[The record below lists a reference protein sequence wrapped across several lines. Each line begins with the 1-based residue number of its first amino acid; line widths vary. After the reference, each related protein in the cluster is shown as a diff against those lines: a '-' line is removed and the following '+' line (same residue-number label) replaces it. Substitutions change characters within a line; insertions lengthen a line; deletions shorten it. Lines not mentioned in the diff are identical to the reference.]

1 MLTAGNAGDT
11 PQGRKGAR
19 MPQQPI
25 FPHVTVV
32 LGDPRLADPSKR
44 EGAFH
49 EEDLVTRDTMKAAFA
64 SLDGYTFRYLD
75 DHTTI
80 LEDLRAGRP
89 QFVVNFCDTGFGNDP
104 LRELNLPAYLEMLDV
119 PYSGAPPSAMVLS
132 WDKAVVRAMAADLG
146 IAVPDEVYIR
156 VGDDV
161 GASLPDRYPAFVK
174 PSCADGS
181 VGITVDAIVRNRAQA
196 VARVKRVQAELPG
209 RAVLVQ
215 EFLPGAEYGIG
226 VIGNP
231 GPGFTVLPPLEVDYD
246 GLDPALPRLLGFE
259 SKALPD
265 SPYWTD
271 VRFREARLDQAARAT
286 IEVAAAAMF
295 ERLGLRDYGRFDF
308 RTGADGV
315 IKLMEVNPNPA
326 WANDGKLAFMAGF
339 AGIEYRDMLRMIL
352 EAAQSRAAAERDL
365 AQV

>member
-1 MLTAGNAGDT
+1 
-11 PQGRKGAR
+11 
-19 MPQQPI
+19 MPQPPI
-25 FPHVTVV
+25 FPNVTVL
-32 LGDPRLADPSKR
+32 LGDPRLADHSKR

-49 EEDLVTRDTMKAAFA
+49 EEDLATRDAMKAAFA
-64 SLDGYTFRYLD
+64 SLEGYAFRYLD
-75 DHTTI
+75 DHTTM
-80 LEDLRAGRP
+80 LEDLRDAPP

-104 LRELNLPAYLEMLDV
+104 FRELNLPAYLEMLDV
-119 PYSGAPPSAMVLS
+119 PYSGAPPAAMVLA
-132 WDKAVVRAMAADLG
+132 WDKAVVRGMAEQLG
-146 IAVPDEVYIR
+146 IAVPDEIYIR
-156 VGDDV
+156 PGDDV
-161 GASLPDRYPAFVK
+161 AARLPDNYPAFVK

-271 VRFREARLDQAARAT
+271 VRFREARLDQAARAA
-286 IEVAAAAMF
+286 IEAAAAAMF

-339 AGIEYRDMLRMIL
+339 AGIEYRDMLGMIL
-352 EAAQSRAAAERDL
+352 EAAQSRAATERGP